1 MWPRRRAVDVTTA
14 VVVLGDALES
24 PEIHEEL
31 ATRVDRGI
39 ERFAET
45 EAEALV
51 VTGGAPSDVDRTEA
65 DAMATYA
72 AERGFDSD
80 DLLVEDEALDTVG
93 NAFFTRRLLDAEG
106 IDPDRIDLVTSDW
119 HADRSRFVFERTFGD
134 AAEVDVG
141 ARPEAPDPRDPEAE
155 ANSFD
160 RVRDF
165 FAPVTDGDLAGVR
178 DRIVETHDL
187 YEASDLPGSLTD
199 RLSGRVESEPDD
211 VGAESSERGGRD

>member
-1 MWPRRRAVDVTTA
+1 VTTA

-45 EAEALV
+45 DAEAMV

-65 DAMATYA
+65 AVMAAYA
-72 AERGFDSD
+72 ESRGFDAD

-106 IDPDRIDLVTSDW
+106 VDADRIDLVTSDW

-134 AAEVDVG
+134 AAAVGVG
-141 ARPEAPDPRDPEAE
+141 ARPEAPDPRDPAAE
-155 ANSFD
+155 AQSFD
-160 RVRDF
+160 LVRDF
-165 FAPVTDGDLAGVR
+165 FAPVADGDLAGVR
-178 DRIVETHDL
+178 DRMVETHDL
-187 YEASDLPGSLTD
+187 YDASDLPGSLTD
-199 RLSGRVESEPDD
+199 RLAETVESGPDD
-211 VGAESSERGGRD
+211 VGAESGERGGRD